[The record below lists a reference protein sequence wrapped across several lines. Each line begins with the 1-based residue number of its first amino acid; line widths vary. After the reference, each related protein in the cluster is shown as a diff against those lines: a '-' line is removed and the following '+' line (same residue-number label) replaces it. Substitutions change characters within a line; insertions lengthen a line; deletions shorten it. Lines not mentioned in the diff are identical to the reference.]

1 MRRNLH
7 CIVFVLLLLGSQPG
21 WAQIG
26 RILKGGIEKA
36 DKVVT
41 KMKDIEV
48 TQDEE
53 VKIGE
58 DVSSRIRAKY
68 GVVQDPAV
76 HRYVSLVGT
85 VVKEKSNRSGLPF
98 QFIVLDT
105 DGVNA
110 FAAPGGFIHI
120 TRGALSLMKNEA
132 ELAGVLAHEIAHVTQ
147 KHTIRAIQK
156 GKLVQIAAN
165 ETSVSANPAIFQ
177 RLKEEA
183 YKAVFAGFSRED
195 ELEADERGITF
206 AATAGYTA
214 GGLSKFL
221 QALNQ
226 RNTGS
231 TESQGLFASHPEMEE
246 RIQKLNGISAGRSWT
261 STNELRDR
269 FAKNITYPPVDLA
282 TIPQAEAGSS
292 GLAGETKSDNK
303 KDDTGDESKKKSRFS
318 LSKIKS
324 PLSSQG
330 TTTQS
335 AEVTGSGG
343 SRGLDRER
351 GARGGSNPA
360 LVPVIITAGDVNQ
373 FKKEGN
379 LGRTTPNPIE

>member
-1 MRRNLH
+1 MRRNLNLA
-7 CIVFVLLLLGSQPG
+7 VFVLLLLCGRPG

-26 RILKGGIEKA
+26 RILKGGIDKA
-36 DKVVT
+36 DKVAA
-41 KMKDIEV
+41 KMKDVEV

-58 DVSSRIRAKY
+58 DVSGRLRAKY

-76 HRYVSLVGT
+76 HRYVSLVGN
-85 VVKEKSNRSGLPF
+85 VVKEKTNRSSLPF

-110 FAAPGGFIHI
+110 FATPGGFIHI
-120 TRGALSLMKNEA
+120 TRGALSLMKDEA

-156 GKLVQIAAN
+156 GKLVQMASN
-165 ETSVSANPAIFQ
+165 ETSVSANPAVFQ
-177 RLKEEA
+177 KLKDEA
-183 YKAVFAGFSRED
+183 FKAVFAGFSRED

-206 AATAGYTA
+206 AATSGYTA
-214 GGLSKFL
+214 NGLGRFL

-226 RNTGS
+226 RNAGS

-246 RIQKLNGISAGRSWT
+246 RIQKLNSIPASRNWT
-261 STNELRDR
+261 STITLQDR
-269 FAKNITYPPVDLA
+269 FAKNITYPPVDIA
-282 TIPQAEAGSS
+282 SIPQAEAGAA
-292 GLAGETKSDNK
+292 GLTGGTKSEDK
-303 KDDTGDESKKKSRFS
+303 KDDSEEGKKKSRFS
-318 LSKIKS
+318 LSNIKN
-324 PLSSQG
+324 PLSSKG
-330 TTTQS
+330 ATTQS

-351 GARGGSNPA
+351 GARGGANPA
-360 LVPVIITAGDVNQ
+360 LVPVILTAADIDT
-373 FKKEGN
+373 FKKEGK
-379 LGRTTPNPIE
+379 LAGVAP

>member
-1 MRRNLH
+1 
-7 CIVFVLLLLGSQPG
+7 
-21 WAQIG
+21 
-26 RILKGGIEKA
+26 
-36 DKVVT
+36 
-41 KMKDIEV
+41 
-48 TQDEE
+48 
-53 VKIGE
+53 
-58 DVSSRIRAKY
+58 
-68 GVVQDPAV
+68 
-76 HRYVSLVGT
+76 
-85 VVKEKSNRSGLPF
+85 
-98 QFIVLDT
+98 
-105 DGVNA
+105 
-110 FAAPGGFIHI
+110 
-120 TRGALSLMKNEA
+120 
-132 ELAGVLAHEIAHVTQ
+132 
-147 KHTIRAIQK
+147 
-156 GKLVQIAAN
+156 VQIAAN
-165 ETSVSANPAIFQ
+165 ETSVSANSAVFQ

-318 LSKIKS
+318 LSKIKN
-324 PLSSQG
+324 PLGSQG

-360 LVPVIITAGDVNQ
+360 LVPAIITAADVNQ

-379 LGRTTPNPIE
+379 LGRTTPSPMA